1 MIAKN
6 QQRWVGHVHRM
17 SEDRYP
23 RKVLYGQLADGGRP
37 AHGPKK
43 RYKDHLKK
51 TIKSFNLLPENLE
64 TEAADRS
71 GWRVACLRGAAH
83 FEEERSRLR
92 KARRRR
98 RHEAR
103 EDRSHGV
110 EDPSL
115 VCSDCGRRCLSRIGL
130 LSHRRVHRPG
140 SERGRHVINGNVG
153 LP

>member
-6 QQRWVGHVHRM
+6 QLRWVGHVHRM

-51 TIKSFNLLPENLE
+51 TIKSFNLLLENLE
-64 TEAADRS
+64 TEAADRN
-71 GWRVACLRGAAH
+71 GWRAACLRGAAH

-92 KARRRR
+92 EARRRRR
-98 RHEAR
+98 RHETR
-103 EDRSHGV
+103 ENRSRGD
-110 EDPSL
+110 EDPNL
-115 VCSDCGRRCLSRIGL
+115 VCSDCGPNLTL
-130 LSHRRVHRPG
+130 TVAHRPCQPPESAPARIREG
-140 SERGRHVINGNVG
+140 T
-153 LP
+153 